1 MRSMKAAPVQTL
13 ESAMKPFTIL
23 VLAWSALALVA
34 TARFTPCIE
43 PALDASLADVAAL
56 CTPAAAVAAVQPGA
70 RPARTPLRVP
80 RCGVA

>member
-1 MRSMKAAPVQTL
+1 MKAEPVAAL
-13 ESAMKPFTIL
+13 ESPMKPFTTRVI
-23 VLAWSALALVA
+23 AWSALALVA
-34 TARFTPCIE
+34 TVTFTPCIE

-56 CTPAAAVAAVQPGA
+56 CTPAAAVAAVQPGV

>member
-1 MRSMKAAPVQTL
+1 MKAASVEAL
-13 ESAMKPFTIL
+13 ESAMKPFTIR
-23 VLAWSALALVA
+23 VVAWSALLLVA
-34 TARFTPCIE
+34 TATLTPCIE

-56 CTPAAAVAAVQPGA
+56 CTPAAVVAAAQPGV